1 MGFFILEPFIKEIK
15 AIDDAFDIFN
25 FLKLSKL
32 IPPRAHNFK
41 LQFIDI
47 KLNLV
52 MPSILLLEYFA
63 LKKTGDNITSLQF
76 CLFLTQYSKVL

>member
-1 MGFFILEPFIKEIK
+1 MGFFILELFIKEIK

-32 IPPRAHNFK
+32 IPPRAHSFK

-52 MPSILLLEYFA
+52 MPSILLLEYFV
-63 LKKTGDNITSLQF
+63 LKNTGDSIISLQF
-76 CLFLTQYSKVL
+76 CLFLTQYSKLL